1 MVMIYIINKLLK
13 EFLFDV
19 AIHAQ
24 TDQLIQFDLSI
35 EISHYGDNSFNSH
48 LIRVNLRKNSLLDF
62 NMY

>member
-1 MVMIYIINKLLK
+1 MVMIYIISKLLK
-13 EFLFDV
+13 ELLFDA

-24 TDQLIQFDLSI
+24 TDQLIQFDLPI
-35 EISHYGDNSFNSH
+35 EISHCGDNSFNSH